1 MQQFYRFKREHPGC
15 ILLFRIG
22 DFYETFDDDAV
33 TISKALGLTLT
44 KRTEGVPMA
53 GVPFHQL
60 ETYIKRLVVMGFRVA
75 VGDQIEDAAQAKGL
89 VQRAVTR
96 VATPGT
102 IVEEALLDD
111 DASVRVAAIS
121 FGGAGDDASG
131 PAAFAV
137 AEASTGDFVVG
148 FTTAAGLVDELTRR
162 RVREVIYPALS
173 GGGDAEGASPR
184 VQRVLE
190 ALGVPGSGRASWH
203 FRHDEAREALLTHFG
218 VSTVAGFGLS
228 DDDAELAPA
237 GALIRYLKETQT
249 PDVGDGARP
258 GFAPRGTLA
267 HLRPPRRERVS
278 ASCILDAASLRALEV
293 ERVIRQGPAA
303 MGPDRSLT
311 GLFIGP
317 GGGCRTSMGKRLI
330 RDWLCRP
337 SADAVTIAAR
347 HAAVAL
353 LVEDAR
359 VARELGEA
367 LDGVQDVARIAGRL
381 ALDRATPRDVVALG
395 QSLARAGL
403 VAAPLENAPAFALER
418 QALAELDPI
427 LLDLSARILSACI
440 EAPPAHLR
448 DGGLFRDGVD
458 AALDEARL
466 LQRDAGAW
474 LAAYQDRLAREL
486 SLPGIKVG
494 FNKVF
499 GYYIELTAAQAKGTI
514 PAALERKQTL
524 RNAERYTTAELRDFE
539 RRVTTAESRAVERE
553 RQLFQH
559 LCDAARARLREIQA
573 FAELIAGIDALGGFA
588 HRARARGW
596 VRPEMSDE
604 PTLFIDQGRHPV
616 LEEILGADFV
626 PNDLSLMHHG
636 EPATRPASPA
646 SLALIT
652 GPNMAGKSTFIRQVA
667 LVVLLAHAGSFVP
680 AKAARIGLTDRVFT
694 RIGADDALHAGQ
706 STFMVEMTETANILN
721 NATARSLVV
730 LDEIGRG
737 TSTLDGLSLA
747 WAITEHLA
755 GDGAARGPRCLFATH
770 YHELTDLE
778 ETLAGRVMN
787 LHVAVREWTT
797 PDGHQEIVFLHRI
810 LPGRTD
816 QSYGV
821 HVARLA
827 GIPAGVVSRARE
839 VLASLAVHH
848 GPGGTT
854 RPEPAKAAKPGTH
867 EPQMSLFRE
876 YVPHPAMNELRE
888 LKIESLTPLQA
899 FDALRKLRE
908 LSEKPD

>member
-1 MQQFYRFKREHPGC
+1 MQQFYRFKRAHPGC

-33 TISKALGLTLT
+33 TVSKALGLTLT

-60 ETYIKRLVVMGFRVA
+60 ETYLKRLVAMGYRVA

-111 DASVRVAAIS
+111 DASVRVAAIA
-121 FGGAGDDASG
+121 FCGAGDDPSG
-131 PAAFAV
+131 PATFAV

-148 FTTAAGLVDELTRR
+148 FTSASGLVDELTRR
-162 RVREVIYPALS
+162 RVREVIYAALGS
-173 GGGDAEGASPR
+173 VGDAEGASPR
-184 VQRVLE
+184 VKRVLD

-203 FRHDEAREALLTHFG
+203 FRHDEAREAVLSHFG
-218 VSTVAGFGLS
+218 VSTVVGFGLN
-228 DDDAELAPA
+228 DDDAELGPA

-249 PDVGDGARP
+249 PDVGDAAKP

-303 MGPDRSLT
+303 MGPDRSLS

-337 SADAVTIAAR
+337 SADAATIAGR
-347 HAAVAL
+347 HAAVSL
-353 LVEDAR
+353 LVEDTR

-367 LDGVQDVARIAGRL
+367 LDGVQDVARIAGRI

-395 QSLARAGL
+395 QSLSRLGRI
-403 VAAPLENAPAFALER
+403 AAPIENAPAFVREREELAALEPSLHE
-418 QALAELDPI
+418 LA
-427 LLDLSARILSACI
+427 SRVASACI
-440 EAPPAHLR
+440 ETPPAHLR
-448 DGGLFRDGVD
+448 EGGLFRDGID
-458 AALDEARL
+458 STLDEARL

-474 LAAYQDRLAREL
+474 LAAYQERLAGEL
-486 SLPGIKVG
+486 NLPGIKVG

-553 RQLFQH
+553 RQLFAQ
-559 LCDAARARLREIQA
+559 LCDAARNRLREIQA

-596 VRPEMSDE
+596 VRPEMTDE

-626 PNDLSLMHHG
+626 PNDLSMMNPDG
-636 EPATRPASPA
+636 ASPA

-721 NATARSLVV
+721 NATPRSLVV

-755 GDGAARGPRCLFATH
+755 ACTSGGTARGPRCLFATH

-797 PDGHQEIVFLHRI
+797 QDGHQEIVFLHRI

-821 HVARLA
+821 HVAKLA
-827 GIPAGVVSRARE
+827 GIPSGVVNRARE

-848 GPGGTT
+848 GPANARG
-854 RPEPAKAAKPGTH
+854 PAKATKPRPP

-908 LSEKPD
+908 LSDQIE